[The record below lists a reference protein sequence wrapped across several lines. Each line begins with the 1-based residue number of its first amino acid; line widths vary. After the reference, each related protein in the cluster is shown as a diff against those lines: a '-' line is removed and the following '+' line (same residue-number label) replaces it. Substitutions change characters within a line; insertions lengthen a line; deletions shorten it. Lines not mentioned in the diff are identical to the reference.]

1 MTRYLTE
8 RLERI
13 QAEKDLANH
22 MGRRYK
28 EALEAS
34 KRILSS
40 KETNREY
47 LHNLLKT
54 VTFPVAQPG
63 IDNKSFGQH
72 SSQYILKCVFQL
84 ISKVAVAFQTSVCP
98 FWRPYLTDRFK

>member
-47 LHNLLKT
+47 LHNMLKT

-63 IDNKSFGQH
+63 IDNKNCRQPQH
-72 SSQYILKCVFQL
+72 STQYLLTTIFIFR
-84 ISKVAVAFQTSVCP
+84 ISG
-98 FWRPYLTDRFK
+98 